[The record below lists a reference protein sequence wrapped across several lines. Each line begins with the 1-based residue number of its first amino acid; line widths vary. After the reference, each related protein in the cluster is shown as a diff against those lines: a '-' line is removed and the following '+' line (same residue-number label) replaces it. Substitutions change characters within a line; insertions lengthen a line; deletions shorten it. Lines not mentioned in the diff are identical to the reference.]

1 MAALVQRKADR
12 AARAREALKRQ
23 RALALGDQEAP
34 DGCGWATVEHEAA
47 ARVQIFRPT
56 LSSTSAAA
64 RFLAVERRWIQRLNV
79 VAASSLLRSELEA
92 FSRLLQEVE
101 LAKESAVISPISFV
115 WSRMYDETPA
125 RSWTHVIGSAGEVQ
139 GQAAIAKIMACT
151 LDFAMVLA
159 ITASQHHEPSLA
171 QQTRGQ
177 ASSTAH
183 AQAHSPQAQFVI
195 RGSIGTKLVALS
207 SQHGEVVL
215 EAIQRSMS
223 LAPEHTALVQKLFA
237 ARVVVRQT
245 DLHRSQLAAERE
257 LCKQAP
263 RWPSALFRCGMHRAR
278 TGELHTLGLDAKT
291 ESFFLN
297 YTLLLRQQPDAQRSL
312 QERVRQWA
320 ADKLTVYNGKPPE
333 EVLKWRQAM
342 SRVLFTN
349 GPADSRSFTEDD
361 VVPVDSRSQAA
372 RRFCWDFL
380 TNGDCRVQ
388 TELQHYCVGKACCP
402 GGHAQTLQRLL
413 GPQGLP
419 ALFQP
424 APPLF
429 PRRSWHGQRRCMGHV
444 IQQEVTHGLLSQ
456 NFRNVA
462 TTAKAKAEKA
472 LQRRAN
478 ELRRA
483 AVGTLPELA
492 AQAGTESGTAG
503 LAGAACTSEAQLAA
517 TLAEENAE
525 RCKGIL
531 NFLLSD
537 GLAAM
542 IRLTMVIDA
551 FQELKAKILSRNS
564 SMWHIK
570 QMAAAATGGHRT
582 YPVEEATMGLHL
594 SSFLNTCVRAYAH
607 LYPKL

>member
-159 ITASQHHEPSLA
+159 ITASQHREPSLA

-177 ASSTAH
+177 ASGPAHVQAH
-183 AQAHSPQAQFVI
+183 APQAQFVI

-223 LAPEHTALVQKLFA
+223 LAPEHTALAQKLFA

-263 RWPSALFRCGMHRAR
+263 RWPSALFRCGMHRDS
-278 TGELHTLGLDAKT
+278 TLWVWMPKRKAFSSITHCCYASSQMHSDPCRSGSGNGQPTNSQCTMASHQRK
-291 ESFFLN
+291 SSN
-297 YTLLLRQQPDAQRSL
+297 GGRQ
-312 QERVRQWA
+312 
-320 ADKLTVYNGKPPE
+320 
-333 EVLKWRQAM
+333 
-342 SRVLFTN
+342 
-349 GPADSRSFTEDD
+349 
-361 VVPVDSRSQAA
+361 
-372 RRFCWDFL
+372 
-380 TNGDCRVQ
+380 
-388 TELQHYCVGKACCP
+388 CP
-402 GGHAQTLQRLL
+402 GFCFQRDQRTR
-413 GPQGLP
+413 GP
-419 ALFQP
+419 
-424 APPLF
+424 
-429 PRRSWHGQRRCMGHV
+429 S
-444 IQQEVTHGLLSQ
+444 
-456 NFRNVA
+456 
-462 TTAKAKAEKA
+462 
-472 LQRRAN
+472 
-478 ELRRA
+478 LRKC
-483 AVGTLPELA
+483 GP
-492 AQAGTESGTAG
+492 G
-503 LAGAACTSEAQLAA
+503 
-517 TLAEENAE
+517 
-525 RCKGIL
+525 
-531 NFLLSD
+531 
-537 GLAAM
+537 
-542 IRLTMVIDA
+542 
-551 FQELKAKILSRNS
+551 
-564 SMWHIK
+564 
-570 QMAAAATGGHRT
+570 
-582 YPVEEATMGLHL
+582 
-594 SSFLNTCVRAYAH
+594 
-607 LYPKL
+607 